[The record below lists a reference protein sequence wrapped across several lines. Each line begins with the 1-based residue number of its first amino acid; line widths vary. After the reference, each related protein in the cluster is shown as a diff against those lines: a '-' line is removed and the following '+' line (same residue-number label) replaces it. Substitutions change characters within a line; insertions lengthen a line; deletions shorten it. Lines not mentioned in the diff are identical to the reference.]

1 MEYMHILLEVSVTY
15 GKSWLKLKRGAVA
28 IFFNRRAQEEKPEDI
43 LMDTE
48 VYSCSDES
56 CNGWMRKDF
65 ASADL
70 KCPLCGNETNME
82 IRELPK
88 IN

>member
-1 MEYMHILLEVSVTY
+1 M
-15 GKSWLKLKRGAVA
+15 A
-28 IFFNRRAQEEKPEDI
+28 IFFNRKAAEEKPEDI

-48 VYSCSDES
+48 VYACMDEG

-65 ASADL
+65 ASNDL
-70 KCPLCGNETNME
+70 KCPLCGNETSME
-82 IRELPK
+82 VRELPK